1 VVECQPPSSPLGPV
15 DRHFPPEVIFDR
27 NPATI
32 EVPMTPMTYMVD
44 GRQYVAVA
52 AGTSLFAFAL
62 EE

>member
-1 VVECQPPSSPLGPV
+1 
-15 DRHFPPEVIFDR
+15 
-27 NPATI
+27 
-32 EVPMTPMTYMVD
+32 MTPMTYMVD